1 MYYNYIIVYYCS
13 TLKYLN
19 LKNCSNIGKESG
31 DMIAEKCHE
40 LIRLKVIYLYI
51 QLSWCCDIHNDT
63 FEKIFK
69 NCTKLERIGLVG
81 CKYIVYNNIFR
92 LKIY

>member
-13 TLKYLN
+13 KLKYLN

-51 QLSWCCDIHNDT
+51 
-63 FEKIFK
+63 
-69 NCTKLERIGLVG
+69 
-81 CKYIVYNNIFR
+81 
-92 LKIY
+92 